1 MTTADRPRGLREDG
15 TARRAL
21 VTGANGGIGRA
32 IVARLQAEQYDVVT
46 LDLTAPATLLVD
58 LAQDELPLEQLA
70 DIDVCV
76 SNAAVVDIL
85 SPAHRMSAAKWDRD
99 LAVNLTGA
107 FRVVQA
113 CLTGMRE
120 RRDGRIV
127 VISSLAAHIGAR
139 GQVAYSAS
147 KAGLIGMARAVA
159 SENAALGITA
169 NCILPGM
176 IATPKVL
183 GMPPATMAAVVERGL
198 PSGRLGQPDEVAGL
212 VSYLASAESGYV
224 TGQAVIIDGGTHLGG
239 LSLGN
244 PDRQA

>member
-1 MTTADRPRGLREDG
+1 MSTQLRGVRDDG
-15 TARRAL
+15 SRRRAL
-21 VTGANGGIGRA
+21 VTGSNGGIGRA
-32 IVARLQAEQYDVVT
+32 IVQRLTAEGYDVVT
-46 LDLTAPATLLVD
+46 MDVVEPADLVVD
-58 LAQDELPLEQLA
+58 LAQDELPAARLA

-76 SNAAVVDIL
+76 SNAGVVDIL

-107 FRVVQA
+107 FRVVQG
-113 CLTGMRE
+113 CLPGMRE

-127 VISSLAAHIGAR
+127 VISSLAAKVGAR

-183 GMPPATMAAVVERGL
+183 GMPAATMDALVAHGL

-212 VSYLASAESGYV
+212 VAYLASAEAGYV
-224 TGQAVIIDGGTHLGG
+224 TGQSVVIDGGTHLGG

-244 PDRQA
+244 PDRM